1 MREALP
7 LFVDYLE
14 RCQIRLY
21 GVVPPVAAR
30 EIAKMRQLLA
40 ADNATEQHPPTHSP
54 RPNHSGSI
62 HPPT

>member
-14 RCQIRLY
+14 RCQLRLH

-40 ADNATEQHPPTHSP
+40 TTPQHPPT
-54 RPNHSGSI
+54 PNRNPKSGTV